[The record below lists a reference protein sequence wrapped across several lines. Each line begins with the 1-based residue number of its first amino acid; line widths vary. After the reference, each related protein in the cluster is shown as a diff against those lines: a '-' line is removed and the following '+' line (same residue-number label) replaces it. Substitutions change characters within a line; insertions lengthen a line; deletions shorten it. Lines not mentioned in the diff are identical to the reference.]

1 MKSYYLIPILLII
14 LILIDV
20 YFFQAVTVIIRG
32 SSQFKK
38 NIVSNIYISFCVLTY
53 LIFVVI
59 TLIGPQNLNK
69 FIRQYVFAILII
81 VLISKL
87 VGSVFLLMED
97 LSRLFRFIYFKLFS
111 KTNEQ
116 NIGRLNFVST
126 IAVLLAAIPFS
137 SLILGMIKGAYDY
150 QVKKI
155 KLVLNDLPEEFEGL
169 KIVQISD
176 LHVGSFT
183 ETHHLN
189 SAFDLIIKQSPDI
202 IFFTG
207 DLVND
212 RASETIGYE
221 EIFKKL
227 KAPLGVFSTL
237 GNHDYGDYVRPED
250 WGSPEKKKEN
260 LENLKQVH
268 KNAGWQLLM
277 NENHIIN
284 RNDKKLAIIGIE
296 NWGANLR
303 FPKYGKM
310 HDAIIGAEEADVKLL
325 LSHDPSHWEAQVLKE
340 YNTIDVMFSGHTHG
354 MQFGIEIPGFK
365 WSPVQYFYKQWAG
378 LYKINQQQLY
388 VNRGLGFI
396 GYPGRVG
403 ILPEITVFT
412 LSKI

>member
-1 MKSYYLIPILLII
+1 MQARLIII
-14 LILIDV
+14 LIIFFLLDL
-20 YFFQAVTVIIRG
+20 YFYQAVHTIVKDSSAARKNLTFNLYWGISII
-32 SSQFKK
+32 SYLFTAAAL
-38 NIVSNIYISFCVLTY
+38 IV
-53 LIFVVI
+53 
-59 TLIGPQNLNK
+59 GPTNLPN
-69 FIRQYVFAILII
+69 FIRVYIFTFFII
-81 VLISKL
+81 VAISKL
-87 VGSVFLLMED
+87 VGALFLLVD
-97 LSRLFRFIYFKLFS
+97 DIVRLCRYFYAITQPTSIDRNISRLKFLS
-111 KTNEQ
+111 T
-116 NIGRLNFVST
+116 VSIS
-126 IAVLLAAIPFS
+126 IAAVPFL
-137 SLILGMIKGAYDY
+137 SLIYGMIKGAYDY

-189 SAFDLIIKQSPDI
+189 SAFDLIIKQCPDI

>member
-1 MKSYYLIPILLII
+1 MLELFPAIL
-14 LILIDV
+14 V
-20 YFFQAVTVIIRG
+20 
-32 SSQFKK
+32 
-38 NIVSNIYISFCVLTY
+38 
-53 LIFVVI
+53 FVVI
-59 TLIGPQNLNK
+59 TLIGHQNLNK

-87 VGSVFLLMED
+87 VGIVFLLMED

-189 SAFDLIIKQSPDI
+189 SAFDLIIKQCPDI

>member
-1 MKSYYLIPILLII
+1 MKTYYLIPILLII
-14 LILIDV
+14 LILVDV
-20 YFFQAVTVIIRG
+20 YFFQAVTVILRG

-59 TLIGPQNLNK
+59 TLIGHQNLNK

-87 VGSVFLLMED
+87 VGIVFLLMED

-126 IAVLLAAIPFS
+126 LAVLLAAIPFS